1 MLAETSITSETG
13 LAIGVV
19 IVIVGGVITAIK
31 MLNDSEK
38 KSNEAILEVDRKIR
52 EDIDRT
58 YVRKDLLDEKLR
70 SISEKVEII
79 PELQQSLLRMEA
91 KMDRR
96 S

>member
-31 MLNDSEK
+31 MLNESEK

>member
-31 MLNDSEK
+31 MLNESEK

-58 YVRKDLLDEKLR
+58 YVSKDLLDEKLR